1 MAEISEFKYAYFISG
16 ANIIRI
22 KIPMTSNSF
31 QHEAELVFSNPSQPL
46 PLGMGLFSH
55 NHIVYMV
62 GGYFHK
68 REVCVDRPKV
78 VDVEGFQY
86 FDLVYMFDPTKFD
99 EIPLENIKPLQN
111 LNLNCDRMVV
121 YPNVIRAEDRIYL
134 LSLRDYF
141 CHHFDM
147 IGHAFHFQYFD
158 PNKNLFKTLPPPPVL
173 HDSKLMDMSTLD
185 ARCHFFLRGYI
196 YVFITD
202 AKTCFQTSKF
212 NTINSDSEW
221 EDCKS
226 MVDKF
231 KEKNIP
237 FPFLHVGDMGISNE
251 LADNTWILVALNG
264 GALPIAYNVHLSDKG
279 DIDPISHR
287 VLAELHTSDVHKYGR
302 KNEWKQLADMG
313 GGRFCVM
320 CCALDEDFLI
330 YGFEIDFELEW
341 TIQSD
346 KTKVS
351 SSSIIFKMEF
361 NHNYPIPLKG
371 QLTGFCIGS
380 APPPPLASPDN
391 EDQDKNDR
399 KSKRKGV
406 SRLFVY
412 LSPALPVLLLLFL
425 LRGR

>member
-1 MAEISEFKYAYFISG
+1 MTEISEFKYAYFISG
-16 ANIIRI
+16 VEIIRI

-31 QHEAELVFSNPSQPL
+31 KHEVELVFSNPSQPL
-46 PLGMGLFSH
+46 PRGMGLFSH

-62 GGYFHK
+62 GGYFFK

-78 VDVEGFQY
+78 VDVDGLQY
-86 FDLVYMFDPTKFD
+86 FDLVYMFDPTKFE

-111 LNLNCDRMVV
+111 LNCDCMM

-134 LSLRDYF
+134 LSLPDYF
-141 CHHFDM
+141 GQNFDM

-173 HDSKLMDMSTLD
+173 RDYNLMNMVSLD

-202 AKTCFQTSKF
+202 AKTCFQTFKF

-251 LADNTWILVALNG
+251 LVDNTWILVALNG

-302 KNEWKQLADMG
+302 ENDWKQLADMG

-371 QLTGFCIGS
+371 QLTGFCIAS
-380 APPPPLASPDN
+380 APPPLASPDN

-399 KSKRKGV
+399 KSKRKRG

-412 LSPALPVLLLLFL
+412 LFPALLLLL
-425 LRGR
+425 LRRR

>member
-16 ANIIRI
+16 AEIIRI

-31 QHEAELVFSNPSQPL
+31 KPEAELVFSNPSQPL
-46 PLGMGLFSH
+46 PLEMGLFSH

-62 GGYFHK
+62 GGYHG
-68 REVCVDRPKV
+68 RRAVGVDSPKV
-78 VDVEGFQY
+78 VEADGLQY
-86 FDLVYMFDPTKFD
+86 FDRVYMFDPTKFD
-99 EIPLENIKPLQN
+99 EIPLENIKSLQN
-111 LNLNCDRMVV
+111 LNLNCERMV
-121 YPNVIRAEDRIYL
+121 YPSVIRAEDRIYL
-134 LSLRDYF
+134 LSLRDFF
-141 CHHFDM
+141 CDHLDM
-147 IGHAFHFQYFD
+147 IGPAFDFQYFD
-158 PNKNLFKTLPPPPVL
+158 PNKNLVKTLPPPPVL
-173 HDSKLMDMSTLD
+173 RDYKMDLVRLGAD
-185 ARCHFFLRGYI
+185 CHFFLRGYI

-202 AKTCFQTSKF
+202 AETCFQTFKF
-212 NTINSDSEW
+212 NTINSEW

-264 GALPIAYNVHLSDKG
+264 DALPIAYNVHLSDKG

-287 VLAELHTSDVHKYGR
+287 VLAELYTSDVDMYGLE
-302 KNEWKQLADMG
+302 NDWKQLADMG

-320 CCALDEDFLI
+320 CCALDEVFLI
-330 YGFEIDFELEW
+330 YGFKIDFELEH
-341 TIQSD
+341 TIQRD
-346 KTKVS
+346 KTKES

-361 NHNYPIPLKG
+361 NHNYPIPLKRS
-371 QLTGFCIGS
+371 LTGFCIAS
-380 APPPPLASPDN
+380 APPPLASPDN

-399 KSKRKGV
+399 KSKRKRG

-412 LSPALPVLLLLFL
+412 LFPALLLLL
-425 LRGR
+425 LRRR